1 MIEVSMKRTNSV
13 FETPVRIDRGCERC
27 YQRYDSATSLATQFR
42 DTLQL
47 VVDNES
53 QEGRP
58 LVSTDSTCI
67 SVITVRDVTYY
78 AALDTQA

>member
-1 MIEVSMKRTNSV
+1 MSSRRQLELTEDARGATN
-13 FETPVRIDRGCERC
+13 
-27 YQRYDSATSLATQFR
+27 YDSATSLATQFR